1 MSDEADKTRAVGDLA
16 TDVLEAAYGLRDAL
30 EAAEV
35 GHHGMVPDRRELEV
49 RVRAILAQAGWDISR
64 RPA

>member
-1 MSDEADKTRAVGDLA
+1 MGDEKSDASAVGDLA

-35 GHHGMVPDRRELEV
+35 GHRGIVPDRRELEV
-49 RVRAILAQAGWDISR
+49 RVRAILAQAGWDIAR
-64 RPA
+64 RPT